1 MKNRYELVERAVTF
15 VVGVSVGLLLSLMS
29 GNTWT
34 IGLFMVGLGLVLGYY
49 ARQTTAKPE

>member
-15 VVGVSVGLLLSLMS
+15 VCGVSVGLLLSLMG

-49 ARQTTAKPE
+49 ARRPKAE